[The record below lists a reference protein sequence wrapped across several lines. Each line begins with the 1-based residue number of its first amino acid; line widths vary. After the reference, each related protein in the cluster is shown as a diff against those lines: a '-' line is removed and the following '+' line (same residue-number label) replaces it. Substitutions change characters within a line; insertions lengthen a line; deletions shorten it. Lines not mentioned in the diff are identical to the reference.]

1 MVTIMNTTKTTTM
14 LAALALGLCL
24 AAHVALA
31 QQQNKGDVLLQEA
44 RHKEIIDGNLEEAIS
59 LYQKIVDNVSDIG
72 RAVKARALVQMGKSY
87 EKLGVHLVA
96 EARQAYEQVVRDYP
110 DQPDMVA
117 EARSRLEAF
126 QAAVT
131 DAAGPDQPKGLTV
144 RRVTPIQNRQAG
156 EVSPDGRYVS
166 FANYATGNMAVY
178 NVRTGEHRDI
188 TNDGTWDEEPYQF
201 GDYSVWSPD
210 SKQLAYFWL
219 VGTNPRPSL
228 RIVDM
233 DGGEPRIIAP
243 FSEEGVPYP
252 QAWSQDG
259 KYILAL
265 NAIFALNV
273 MNRIVMVDVET
284 GSTRTIKELPDGIL
298 MHMSLSP
305 DGKYVLY
312 ESFTTDQRES
322 RNIHILSTDGQ
333 LDQPLIDHPANDRD
347 PTWTPDGRHVV
358 FVSNRSGQDGFWSV
372 PIEQGRKAGEA
383 QLITQG
389 FDLRSMGFT
398 DDGTLYYGTERTTR
412 NIFVVD
418 LDFDAGTWEAEPQRV
433 STRFEGASVNAR
445 SFWSP
450 DGSRLAYW
458 SRRGSGLLLV
468 VRDMESGAEQDFEIS
483 NARWRSWP
491 QWSPDGT
498 SILVGT
504 HSEGNEGG
512 LLLIDVNT
520 GRLTPILT
528 EKMNFFPVFLPHG
541 QEIIFMRYFSL
552 NFSLSPNSDPALRH
566 QFVLRHLESGSERVL
581 REQKEFA
588 HHLAISPDGAQLA
601 YFNAVDGQ
609 RYPLRHLVVMSLK
622 DASTRTLWSA
632 PKEGSFSQ
640 GPSGVGLNWM
650 PDGKHLLLA
659 TREWD
664 GEEAKEQLY
673 LVNVESGERK
683 AIGPVMQ
690 GEDQFL
696 QRVDVHP
703 NGRTISFS
711 RGHNVNEVWAIEN
724 LVFDQ

>member
-1 MVTIMNTTKTTTM
+1 MKSVSVVFSVM
-14 LAALALGLCL
+14 LLLALSGQPVFAQSGDDLFQQ
-24 AAHVALA
+24 AL
-31 QQQNKGDVLLQEA
+31 QKERSQGD
-44 RHKEIIDGNLEEAIS
+44 LEGAIS
-59 LYQKIVDNVSDIG
+59 LYQKIVDNFSDVR
-72 RAVKARALVQMGKSY
+72 RALVARALVQMGKNY

-188 TNDGTWDEEPYQF
+188 TNDGIWEEPIQF

-210 SKQLAYFWL
+210 SKQLAYGWL
-219 VGTNPRPSL
+219 VGGNRLSL

-273 MNRIVMVDVET
+273 LNRIVMVDVET

-298 MHMSLSP
+298 MNMSLSP

-322 RNIHILSTDGQ
+322 RNINILSTDGQ
-333 LDQPLIDHPANDRD
+333 LDQPLIDHAADDRD

-433 STRFEGASVNAR
+433 STRRPGHK
-445 SFWSP
+445 
-450 DGSRLAYW
+450 
-458 SRRGSGLLLV
+458 
-468 VRDMESGAEQDFEIS
+468 MESIF
-483 NARWRSWP
+483 WRS
-491 QWSPDGT
+491 T
-498 SILVGT
+498 L
-504 HSEGNEGG
+504 
-512 LLLIDVNT
+512 
-520 GRLTPILT
+520 
-528 EKMNFFPVFLPHG
+528 FL
-541 QEIIFMRYFSL
+541 R
-552 NFSLSPNSDPALRH
+552 
-566 QFVLRHLESGSERVL
+566 
-581 REQKEFA
+581 
-588 HHLAISPDGAQLA
+588 
-601 YFNAVDGQ
+601 
-609 RYPLRHLVVMSLK
+609 
-622 DASTRTLWSA
+622 ST
-632 PKEGSFSQ
+632 F
-640 GPSGVGLNWM
+640 
-650 PDGKHLLLA
+650 
-659 TREWD
+659 
-664 GEEAKEQLY
+664 
-673 LVNVESGERK
+673 
-683 AIGPVMQ
+683 
-690 GEDQFL
+690 
-696 QRVDVHP
+696 
-703 NGRTISFS
+703 
-711 RGHNVNEVWAIEN
+711 
-724 LVFDQ
+724 